1 MSQTLTIAR
10 RELTNLFYSPIGYVV
25 LGLFAIAT
33 SLTFVQWFAP
43 DRPANMEF
51 SNWWVVWFM
60 IFLLPAVSMRLI
72 SEEYRSGTIETL
84 MTAPISD
91 AQVIVGKWLGAMGF
105 MLALSVPLWVQ
116 VFVLGQ
122 TTRGAAD
129 SNSILAIFFGTVD
142 IGPILTGFFGLLL
155 VGSMYLAIGTF
166 ASAATANQI
175 NAFLLTVAIISVFTF
190 VTLHLPRVQYIQD
203 HDFLVHTIYFANI
216 NAQFNDFNR
225 GLIDTSNV
233 VFFVSGTAV
242 FLFLA
247 VKLLESR
254 RWR

>member
-33 SLTFVQWFAP
+33 SLTFLQWFAP

-116 VFVLGQ
+116 VFVIKLNGNP
-122 TTRGAAD
+122 D
-129 SNSILAIFFGTVD
+129 M
-142 IGPILTGFFGLLL
+142 GPILTGFFGLLL